1 MHTDLTAQQALM
13 ILNGLPHI
21 GPIAVSELQRHFNGD
36 TRAIFSA
43 SRLSLL
49 KVKGIGNKAA
59 DSIECWQDHFNLVK
73 EEMNLKSKGAAFV
86 PQQDSD
92 YPALLKETHDPPL
105 GLYWLGDYRVDR
117 PCIAI
122 IGSRRS
128 TLYGQKTARYL
139 ARDVAR
145 RGFCVVSGL
154 ARGIDT
160 AAHEGALE
168 ADGKTIAIMGSGLDI
183 IYPPENLDL
192 YRRISATGAV
202 VSEFPF
208 GRRPD
213 RKTFPMRNRLISG
226 MCLALVVVETDID
239 GGSMITAHFAG
250 EQGRSLFAVP
260 GRIDQNSS
268 RGCHQ
273 LIRDGATLLTSVDDI
288 LEDLNYLKLRQP
300 NLDSGSDSKRDQ
312 QSIPD
317 GLNDLEKRVLECF
330 KNGEMIT
337 QDTVVE
343 RTQLSVQVVASTLI
357 LLELKKLVIK
367 RSDGKFESRL

>member
-1 MHTDLTAQQALM
+1 MHTDLTTQRALM

-21 GPIAVSELQRHFNGD
+21 GPIALRELQRHFKGD
-36 TRAIFSA
+36 VQAVLSA
-43 SRLSLL
+43 SRSELL

-59 DSIECWQDHFNLVK
+59 DSIERWQEYFNLNK
-73 EEMNLKSKGAAFV
+73 EEMNLRAKGAAFIS
-86 PQQDSD
+86 QQEAD
-92 YPALLKETHDPPL
+92 YPALLREIYDPPL
-105 GLYWLGDYRVDR
+105 GLYWLGDYRIDR

-139 ARDVAR
+139 ARDLAR

-168 ADGKTIAIMGSGLDI
+168 ADGKTLAIMGCGLDI

-192 YRRISATGAV
+192 FRRIGKMGAV

-213 RKTFPMRNRLISG
+213 RQTFPMRNRLISG
-226 MCLALVVVETDID
+226 MCVALIVVETDTN

-250 EQGRSLFAVP
+250 EQGRPLFVVP

-273 LIRDGATLLTSVDDI
+273 LIRDGATLLTCVDDI
-288 LEDLNYLKLRQP
+288 LEDLNYLKLQQLNIDSDPIPTQSNIP
-300 NLDSGSDSKRDQ
+300 N
-312 QSIPD
+312 
-317 GLNDLEKRVLECF
+317 GLKDLEKRVLECF
-330 KNGEMIT
+330 GNGEIVT
-337 QDTVVE
+337 PDTVVE
-343 RTQLSVQVVASTLI
+343 RTQLSVQVVASTLV
-357 LLELKKLVIK
+357 LLELKKLIVK
-367 RSDGKFESRL
+367 RTDGKFESRS